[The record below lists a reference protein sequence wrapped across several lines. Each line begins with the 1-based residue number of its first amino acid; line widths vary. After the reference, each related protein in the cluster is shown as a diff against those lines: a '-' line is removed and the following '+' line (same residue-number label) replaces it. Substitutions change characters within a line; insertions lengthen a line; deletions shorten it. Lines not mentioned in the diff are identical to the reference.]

1 MSSLAMLVMSTQAAA
16 LVAVAWLLPHRAV
29 LVAVLVAAIV
39 AGLALGHP
47 ADFAQSPGALM
58 LELGGAFG
66 GFVAGWWIVGR
77 RRAGDASTQARR
89 RAISRA
95 ARKAAGQGADGDG
108 ATRVGAGRTAA
119 GFGLGLVLSLG
130 LAAAAWLWTGGEVP
144 SEWRAN
150 VAGWGVPVPG
160 AAGPAA
166 ASARASAGQREAA
179 SLPSGKGGSAPAAG
193 AAGAAA
199 ATKAD
204 GPRARAHVV
213 TERPSGDLRH
223 CLEKGAGADVARCAE
238 GR

>member
-16 LVAVAWLLPHRAV
+16 LVAAAWLLPHRAV

-47 ADFAQSPGALM
+47 ADFGQSPGALM
-58 LELGGAFG
+58 MELGGAFG

-77 RRAGDASTQARR
+77 RRAGDGSTQARR
-89 RAISRA
+89 RAILRA
-95 ARKAAGQGADGDG
+95 ARKAAGPGGDDEG
-108 ATRVGAGRTAA
+108 PTRVGAGSTAA
-119 GFGLGLVLSLG
+119 GFGLGLVLSFG

-144 SEWRAN
+144 AEWRAS

-160 AAGPAA
+160 EAGPTAT
-166 ASARASAGQREAA
+166 SSRAGAGQREAA
-179 SLPSGKGGSAPAAG
+179 SLPGGKGGSTP

-204 GPRARAHVV
+204 GARARVQVV

-223 CLEKGAGADVARCAE
+223 CLEKGAGPDVARCAE